1 MAFQYDDCRKIKI
14 VIQYVHPEISSTNIN
29 EKVYSAKKK
38 SIPSLKSKIPGG
50 VPFLEYQG

>member
-38 SIPSLKSKIPGG
+38 SIPILNNEIKEDFFSP
-50 VPFLEYQG
+50 EYQG